1 MTISDL
7 LQHIIQKASSIIGLN
22 SCNWQLIDRRRD
34 YRPHCAFICSPDYQE
49 SVYSFYFMSDK
60 NTVFTWLCIK
70 IMNVTLF
77 FFFMQVNIDSNDST
91 FQTYKYIPLSLVF
104 AVIVRLW
111 RRLTQLPTKDPF
123 YQDHDAYLDKTTS
136 ISIYNCQLKI
146 LTVSLGLTC
155 MVRAMVIVFSSV
167 LDWMFRCLYM
177 YVIFFKYISVY
188 FRAIVGRIHY
198 LLETIVIICFL
209 WLYNMKYE
217 SIPPMQY
224 ITVKTEH
231 LILHLIIFHVI

>member
-70 IMNVTLF
+70 IMNVILF

-91 FQTYKYIPLSLVF
+91 FQTYKYIQLNLVF
-104 AVIVRLW
+104 AVLVRLW

-146 LTVSLGLTC
+146 LTVSLSDWRVWLGLWLWYLVQCWIECSDAYTC
-155 MVRAMVIVFSSV
+155 M
-167 LDWMFRCLYM
+167 LY
-177 YVIFFKYISVY
+177 
-188 FRAIVGRIHY
+188 
-198 LLETIVIICFL
+198 FL
-209 WLYNMKYE
+209 NTSRYTFGL
-217 SIPPMQY
+217 
-224 ITVKTEH
+224 
-231 LILHLIIFHVI
+231 

>member
-1 MTISDL
+1 
-7 LQHIIQKASSIIGLN
+7 
-22 SCNWQLIDRRRD
+22 
-34 YRPHCAFICSPDYQE
+34 
-49 SVYSFYFMSDK
+49 
-60 NTVFTWLCIK
+60 
-70 IMNVTLF
+70 
-77 FFFMQVNIDSNDST
+77 MQVNIDSNDNT
-91 FQTYKYIPLSLVF
+91 FQTYKYIQLSLVF

-136 ISIYNCQLKI
+136 ISTYNCQLKI
-146 LTVSLGLTC
+146 LTVSLSDWRVWLGLGLWYLVS
-155 MVRAMVIVFSSV
+155 M

-188 FRAIVGRIHY
+188 FWAIVGQIHY

-209 WLYNMKYE
+209 WLYTMKYE